1 MTVVPLRVSLD
12 NEDQIDSSDDEYLP
26 PQKGAL
32 LYVDYDPNDPDEQIA
47 NDLDDEIGLTDDED
61 NKPISSMRLDADRK
75 PQGASMRQRARVA
88 KRTNSSS
95 LPDPLTAKKRIK
107 SSGGGQSSGQVNNVA
122 TAATRGAPAASR
134 GCLANRS
141 MVCEATGE
149 SKQVSPNL
157 TEKAITTVVEQ
168 QTQQRAPKL
177 QESETSA
184 ERRNQRHLQ
193 LQRQLKGRNKRRPDG
208 ERTAHLIDA
217 ERARVNSR
225 VMKETANSKAP
236 ALNNWV
242 MCDNCE
248 QWRRVAQQPT
258 MDKWYCSDNLETE
271 YRSCSVPQESAA
283 LSAGANRILLQQR
296 GILTSLRH
304 RSVVERTDSDKTPLF
319 AGERVSEAQ
328 KEAAISRL
336 AAAAR
341 SEGQQNNRKNAA
353 PEQTRVGARRV
364 VPMLLKVCGGLAWW
378 GEG

>member
-1 MTVVPLRVSLD
+1 
-12 NEDQIDSSDDEYLP
+12 
-26 PQKGAL
+26 
-32 LYVDYDPNDPDEQIA
+32 
-47 NDLDDEIGLTDDED
+47 
-61 NKPISSMRLDADRK
+61 MRLDADRK

-95 LPDPLTAKKRIK
+95 LPDPLTAKKRVK

-141 MVCEATGE
+141 MVCEATGQ
-149 SKQVSPNL
+149 STQFRPNL
-157 TEKAITTVVEQ
+157 TDKAITTVVEQ
-168 QTQQRAPKL
+168 QTQQRAPKP
-177 QESETSA
+177 QESESA

-217 ERARVNSR
+217 ERAGVKSR
-225 VMKETANSKAP
+225 VMKEAANIKAP

-248 QWRRVAQQPT
+248 KWRRVAQQPT
-258 MDKWYCSDNLETE
+258 TDKWYCSDNLDTE
-271 YRSCSVPQESAA
+271 YRSCSVPQESPEAAA
-283 LSAGANRILLQQR
+283 LSAGANRMSLQQR